1 MQNPF
6 LVNQELLVSCY
17 ICELVYEEQLL
28 TETSVA
34 NLGCTPEPLR
44 SIHAWFLKPL
54 THTSV
59 EFGLWVYR
67 GCLSC
72 EGPPEVVL

>member
-34 NLGCTPEPLR
+34 NLGCIPEPLR

-54 THTSV
+54 THTSNRIWTLGV
-59 EFGLWVYR
+59 PWVF
-67 GCLSC
+67 
-72 EGPPEVVL
+72 VL